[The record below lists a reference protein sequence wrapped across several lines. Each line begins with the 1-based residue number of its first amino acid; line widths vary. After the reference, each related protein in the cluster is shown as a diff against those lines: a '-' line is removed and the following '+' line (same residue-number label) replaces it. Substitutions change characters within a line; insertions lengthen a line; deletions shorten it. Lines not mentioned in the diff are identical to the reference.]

1 MIGGDTATWV
11 IQSLLWSVGLLVVLM
26 PLAVWRYRTRT

>member
-1 MIGGDTATWV
+1 MLGGSTATWV
-11 IQSLLWSVGLLVVLM
+11 IQSVAWTVGFLIVLV